1 MKKKADKNQVVVL
14 PPTPQRKGSIQLTKL
29 SDVRF
34 EVAKLYREARTGK
47 IDVQDAT
54 RLAYLLQVLAKIIE
68 NGELEKRIEQLEQ
81 AAKEQQHHGY

>member
-1 MKKKADKNQVVVL
+1 MKEKRDKKQIVVL
-14 PPTPQRKGSIQLTKL
+14 PPTPRQKGSIQLTKI
-29 SDVRF
+29 SDVRY

-68 NGELEKRIEQLEQ
+68 NGELEKRIEALE
-81 AAKEQQHHGY
+81 AQQEDKQHGKY